1 MTDLRQS
8 VVSAMQPVRPIQ
20 FAGPPLESEPRAK
33 RALTAFGIPEPAEE
47 YAVRVT
53 ELVWRSRRARL
64 AAFQA
69 REKGDIRA
77 AERQESAS
85 LKYLEQIRAAK
96 NP

>member
-1 MTDLRQS
+1 MKPAPI
-8 VVSAMQPVRPIQ
+8 VSAMQSVRPIQ

-77 AERQESAS
+77 AERQELAS
-85 LKYLEQIRAAK
+85 LKYLEQVRTAK
-96 NP
+96 TT